1 MFGASSGIGKV
12 TARFL
17 STLGAHVILAGR
29 NEAGLQ
35 DTWSLMEHPRRHLIK
50 KIDLRDEDSIKG
62 WMKEVVTHYGAKLD
76 GMVYSAGIH
85 QFTPLRT
92 FKSKHT
98 EEMWNINVGSLLSAL
113 GSFANRT
120 VSNDGSSI
128 VLLSSVSAIVG
139 EKGLTGY
146 SATKGAVNSIVKSA
160 AVELSQRKI
169 RVNSILPG
177 IIETEMSQQ
186 IQQDLG
192 EEKYSQVQEKHLLG
206 AGSAEDIAFSV
217 GYLLSSAS
225 RWVTGTNAVVDGGY
239 SL

>member
-1 MFGASSGIGKV
+1 
-12 TARFL
+12 
-17 STLGAHVILAGR
+17 
-29 NEAGLQ
+29 
-35 DTWSLMEHPRRHLIK
+35 MEHPQRHLIK
-50 KIDLRDEDSIKG
+50 KIDLLDEASIRG

-85 QFTPLRT
+85 QFTPLRS
-92 FKSKHT
+92 FKSKQM
-98 EEMWNINVGSLLSAL
+98 EKMWNINVGSLLSAL

-120 VSNDGSSI
+120 ISNDGSSI
-128 VLLSSVSAIVG
+128 VLLSSVSAVVG

-160 AVELSQRKI
+160 AIELAQRQI
-169 RVNSILPG
+169 RVNSVLPG

-186 IQQDLG
+186 IKQDLG
-192 EEKYSQVQEKHLLG
+192 EAQYAQVQEKHLLG
-206 AGSAEDIAFSV
+206 AGNAEDIAFSI
-217 GYLLSSAS
+217 GYLLAPAS